1 MPKKESIV
9 IILSF
14 FSVIQKPHGIIQ
26 NEYDISVEYKV
37 FGIIQ
42 IECDINLKGDIKLN
56 NIYAETLIL
65 PNFTPKSCWIEMSSD
80 ANVVYMEYG
89 IVDDTV
95 IGYNLCSDMLRL
107 ENVIIVM
114 L

>member
-1 MPKKESIV
+1 
-9 IILSF
+9 
-14 FSVIQKPHGIIQ
+14 
-26 NEYDISVEYKV
+26 
-37 FGIIQ
+37 
-42 IECDINLKGDIKLN
+42 
-56 NIYAETLIL
+56 
-65 PNFTPKSCWIEMSSD
+65 MSSD